1 MRIASGQL
9 AMKLDNADV
18 EFFSELDELDKP
30 FDVVMTDEALYAYAE
45 VPSERVYARIGN
57 LIDFLA
63 EHPYFGEEYDPYYQ
77 AAFPPI
83 DCRVFFCAHYGVC
96 YHVDVEQRNISILAI
111 EDHRKNPLSRFNLL
125 K

>member
-1 MRIASGQL
+1 
-9 AMKLDNADV
+9 MKLDNADV
-18 EFFSELDELDKP
+18 EFYSELDELDEP
-30 FDVVMTDEALYAYAE
+30 FDIVMTDEALYAYAE
-45 VPSERVYARIGN
+45 IPSERVYARIGN

-111 EDHRKNPLSRFNLL
+111 EDHRKNPLSRFKLL

>member
-18 EFFSELDELDKP
+18 EFYSELDELDKP

-45 VPSERVYARIGN
+45 IPSERVYARIGN

-83 DCRVFFCAHYGVC
+83 DCRSSFARTTACVTTWMLSSETSASW
-96 YHVDVEQRNISILAI
+96 QSRTI
-111 EDHRKNPLSRFNLL
+111 ERTL
-125 K
+125 

>member
-1 MRIASGQL
+1 MQIASGQL

-18 EFFSELDELDKP
+18 EFYSELDEFNEP

-45 VPSERVYARIGN
+45 IPSERVYARIGN

-77 AAFPPI
+77 AAFLPI
-83 DCRVFFCAHYGVC
+83 D
-96 YHVDVEQRNISILAI
+96 HVDVERRNISILAI
-111 EDHRKNPLSRFNLL
+111 EDHRKNPLSRFKLL

>member
-1 MRIASGQL
+1 
-9 AMKLDNADV
+9 MKLDNADV
-18 EFFSELDELDKP
+18 EFYSELDELDGP

-45 VPSERVYARIGN
+45 IPSKRVYARIGN

-83 DCRVFFCAHYGVC
+83 DCRVFFCAHYGVY

-111 EDHRKNPLSRFNLL
+111 EGHRKNPLSGFKLL

>member
-1 MRIASGQL
+1 MQIASGQL

-18 EFFSELDELDKP
+18 EFYSELDELDKP
-30 FDVVMTDEALYAYAE
+30 FDVVMTDEI
-45 VPSERVYARIGN
+45 PSERVYARIGN

-63 EHPYFGEEYDPYYQ
+63 EHPYFGEECDPYYQ
-77 AAFPPI
+77 AAFLPI

-96 YHVDVEQRNISILAI
+96 YHVDVERRNISILAI
-111 EDHRKNPLSRFNLL
+111 EDHRKNPLSRFKLL

>member
-1 MRIASGQL
+1 
-9 AMKLDNADV
+9 MKLDNADV
-18 EFFSELDELDKP
+18 EFYSELDELDKP

-45 VPSERVYARIGN
+45 IPSERVYARIGN

-83 DCRVFFCAHYGVC
+83 GCRVFFCAHYGVY

>member
-1 MRIASGQL
+1 
-9 AMKLDNADV
+9 MKLDNADV
-18 EFFSELDELDKP
+18 EFYSDLDELDEP

-45 VPSERVYARIGN
+45 SPSERVYTRIGN

-83 DCRVFFCAHYGVC
+83 ACRVFFCAHYGVY
-96 YHVDVEQRNISILAI
+96 YHVDDEQRRINVLAI
-111 EDHRKNPLSRFNLL
+111 EDHRKNPLNRFKVLE
-125 K
+125 